1 MSSKKRKKQLEK
13 RIEGL
18 KKQIE
23 RHEDF
28 VKNRKGRLDT
38 TKDYWKKEI
47 VKFEK
52 KKKLTNN
59 KLRKLKE
66 K

>member
-1 MSSKKRKKQLEK
+1 MSSKHRREQLEK

-28 VKNRKGRLDT
+28 VQYKEGRLDT

-47 VKFEK
+47 GRFQS
-52 KKKLTNN
+52 KKKLTEE

-66 K
+66 R